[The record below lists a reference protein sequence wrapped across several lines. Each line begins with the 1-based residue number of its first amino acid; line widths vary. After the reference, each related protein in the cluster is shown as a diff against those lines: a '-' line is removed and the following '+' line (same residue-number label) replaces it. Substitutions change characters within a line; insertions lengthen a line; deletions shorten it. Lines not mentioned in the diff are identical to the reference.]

1 MVNRNW
7 LFRTLANGKH
17 MVNPLAL
24 GEGDAANTSLHTLRA
39 SAVLENT
46 AGKEASEG
54 MPVLSLNG

>member
-7 LFRTLANGKH
+7 LFRILANGKH

-54 MPVLSLNG
+54 YKYI